1 MIPWGIYWQVCFCS
15 GTVKAVIPVG
25 ENGDEKKVD
34 LPENFSLI
42 KHSYGTNSSFVSL
55 GIKGAIMH
63 LLLDEYSHFPV
74 SYNLVTLWTP
84 ITYSGLS
91 VLKLIWKRSVL
102 KSLVITIYFL
112 FFNLLYHLCWPLV
125 RSK

>member
-1 MIPWGIYWQVCFCS
+1 M
-15 GTVKAVIPVG
+15 KAVIPVG

-63 LLLDEYSHFPV
+63 LLLGSQCYQ
-74 SYNLVTLWTP
+74 
-84 ITYSGLS
+84 
-91 VLKLIWKRSVL
+91 
-102 KSLVITIYFL
+102 VITNWEMRVFIQQ
-112 FFNLLYHLCWPLV
+112 
-125 RSK
+125 